1 LGKATGYKQQ
11 RAEPRYPASGS
22 RAERAELPA
31 PLERIGDPQISPKR
45 QNGND
50 MNFHEAKLSYLA
62 ASTRHAQ
69 ASTKLQEAL
78 KAARQPLDRDTANRL
93 EHLISAEQE
102 AAEGARDSVDKLLHW
117 IQTV

>member
-1 LGKATGYKQQ
+1 MWTALADRAASAAGGMQQ
-11 RAEPRYPASGS
+11 RL
-22 RAERAELPA
+22 LPGI
-31 PLERIGDPQISPKR
+31 ERIGDPQISPTR

-93 EHLISAEQE
+93 EHSAAQ
-102 AAEGARDSVDKLLHW
+102 
-117 IQTV
+117 